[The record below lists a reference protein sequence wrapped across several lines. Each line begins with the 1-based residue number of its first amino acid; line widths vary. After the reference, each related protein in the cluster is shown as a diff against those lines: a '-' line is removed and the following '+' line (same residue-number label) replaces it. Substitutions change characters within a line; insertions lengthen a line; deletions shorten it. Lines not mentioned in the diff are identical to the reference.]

1 MTAETP
7 QLAAAL
13 AELQTQLPRIAKSET
28 ATVPTKTGG
37 SYKYTYAGLAQ
48 VSDELLPLM
57 GKLGLSF
64 SAKPTLNANREFVLA
79 YTLRHISGESDSGE
93 WPLTKSTPQDMG
105 GQITYA
111 RRYCLLAV
119 TGCAPDDDDDDAAK
133 ATAAATKRASRPK
146 AETVADGP
154 TPANGEQMA
163 KMGALF
169 TQLGIADQP
178 EKVRLAREF
187 IGGRAIKSATDLTM
201 VEADKVIARLTSWAA
216 QETPPA
222 DIPGGAE

>member
-28 ATVPTKTGG
+28 ADTGKFRY
-37 SYKYTYAGLAQ
+37 SYAGLSQISEEILPLLAKLGMSFSCRPTILDGQ
-48 VSDELLPLM
+48 FVLVYELLH
-57 GKLGLSF
+57 
-64 SAKPTLNANREFVLA
+64 V
-79 YTLRHISGESDSGE
+79 SGESKSGA
-93 WPLTKSTPQDMG
+93 WPLTKGTPQDIG

-111 RRYCLLAV
+111 RRYCLCAV
-119 TGCAPDDDDDDAAK
+119 TGVAPADDDDDAVK

-146 AETVADGP
+146 AEPVADGP

-169 TQLGIADQP
+169 TQLGVLDKD

-187 IGGRAIKSATDLTM
+187 IGGRTIKSATDLTM

-222 DIPGGAE
+222 ESQVSL